1 MFAAPTTDSILDSL
15 SAIAKESGDG
25 QFTIRVS
32 ARRQGVLVPT
42 LLAAFRDGSLEH
54 VVNAEGWLAKLVGG
68 GEYQLTVSH
77 VVAPAKRYGPLP
89 VNIPGAPFGTPN
101 IAAITSGDW
110 TGPTQLSYP
119 EPQSFAA
126 PPPPTATTA
135 QSFGQT
141 ISIPRSSTAG
151 VPMTG
156 GVAQVAGQL
165 GAQDAEK
172 LLMLQREENR
182 IRSELTA
189 KEAELSRKEMEAK
202 LGRDAAERDEKMRRE
217 LQLQLA
223 TMKPEKSGPGAME
236 IVSAL
241 SGALAPI
248 LGAFIHSSQE
258 QRKAQMEMQQ
268 RQMEMQLS
276 AQQRQAEMMQ
286 AIMLK
291 MGEKPNGS
299 PELTAMLEMSKAQS
313 EAQGAMMTR
322 IVEAMGVVSKT
333 SVAMIETVAEF
344 SAPPEGS
351 PVLDAVK
358 EGTKALMALSQGA
371 QAGARRSIATQTALP
386 AHAAHR
392 QQQAQQQQVIAQ
404 QAQAQQLAAAR
415 QAAQQ
420 PRPVPVSAAVAAH
433 TQPAPAPEQATPTQA
448 PVEVVAVADAPQPNM
463 PPAFD
468 GLNDVPNG
476 FGHIESSVE
485 RLEAMIRAFH
495 EPVDEVANYFI
506 DSLKT
511 HEMRVA
517 LDEVEGDPSALIAER
532 LGAWCLG
539 GDAQEYLQRLGEAVE
554 RIGVERGV
562 MEEGE
567 GDEEDEASS
576 S

>member
-1 MFAAPTTDSILDSL
+1 MLIAPTTDSILDSL
-15 SAIAKESGDG
+15 SSIAKESGDG

-42 LLAAFRDGSLEH
+42 LLAAFRDGTLEH

-77 VVAPAKRYGPLP
+77 VIAPAKRYGPLP

-101 IAAITSGDW
+101 IAAIANGDW

-119 EPQSFAA
+119 EPQSFVA
-126 PPPPTATTA
+126 PQPMAQPSMS
-135 QSFGQT
+135 QSFGQS
-141 ISIPRSSTAG
+141 ISIPRPNMN
-151 VPMTG
+151 VPVTG
-156 GVAQVAGQL
+156 GAAQVASQL
-165 GAQDAEK
+165 PAQDAEK

-182 IRSELTA
+182 IRTELSA
-189 KEAELSRKEMEAK
+189 KEAELGRKEMEAK
-202 LGRDAAERDEKMRRE
+202 LGREAAERDEKMRRE

-223 TMKPEKSGPGAME
+223 TMKPEKTGPGAME

-386 AHAAHR
+386 AQAAHR
-392 QQQAQQQQVIAQ
+392 HQQAQQQHAIAQ

-415 QAAQQ
+415 QQAQQ
-420 PRPVPVSAAVAAH
+420 PRPVPVSAAAAAQ
-433 TQPAPAPEQATPTQA
+433 TGVGA
-448 PVEVVAVADAPQPNM
+448 PVEVVAFANAPQPNM

-468 GLNDVPNG
+468 GLDDVPNG

-495 EPVDEVANYFI
+495 EPVDEVAVYFI

-517 LDEVEGDPSALIAER
+517 LDEVDGDPSALIGER

-539 GDAQEYLQRLGEAVE
+539 EDAQEYLQRLGSAVE
-554 RIGVERGV
+554 RIGTERGV
-562 MEEGE
+562 MEDGAGE
-567 GDEEDEASS
+567 SDEEDEASS
-576 S
+576 P